1 MAQIKGSHK
10 HTEADPKKHDAY
22 TKKRVALNKR
32 KFRGGGGGGGGGG
45 RVNDNVSVCM
55 KARNSIHRTGKNKL
69 TKGSVLSAKSMFA
82 ILSTITELHLT
93 IYLP

>member
-1 MAQIKGSHK
+1 MAQIKRSHK

-32 KFRGGGGGGGGGG
+32 KFRRGGGGWEGG